1 MVIMKFFF
9 KTAGYERSRR
19 FKWANT
25 FDAEYFWGET
35 LRKNIDSYQKG
46 KHCSVGIEMARM
58 TITIAIMTMMIHVN
72 NKNTN
77 NHTNKMIN
85 DNL

>member
-1 MVIMKFFF
+1 M
-9 KTAGYERSRR
+9 
-19 FKWANT
+19 
-25 FDAEYFWGET
+25 T
-35 LRKNIDSYQKG
+35 LNNSKEKPPVKKLDSYQIG
-46 KHCSVGIEMARM
+46 KHCSVGIEKARI

-77 NHTNKMIN
+77 NHTDKIDN

>member
-1 MVIMKFFF
+1 M
-9 KTAGYERSRR
+9 
-19 FKWANT
+19 
-25 FDAEYFWGET
+25 
-35 LRKNIDSYQKG
+35 G

-72 NKNTN
+72 NKNTY
-77 NHTNKMIN
+77 NHTNKMIH